1 MTTFKNWQGWLDGAA
16 PVLEGYELILRVSA
30 VKDEKL
36 QLVVTL
42 KTTGEAPM
50 LAPQVYTG
58 TPQEIADVLEGTAQE
73 LPQNVLELGDRYLS
87 WREAFDAKDA
97 SAESAAKPETA
108 APAKRAPR
116 KAAAPAADPNA
127 VSDAAFNVLLTSVK
141 QGVRTVDEVKRENTN
156 LSTKQ
161 LQELDL
167 SVPVAEEPAPTA
179 TVSQNTVDDLMSD
192 MTLVM
197 SLAEETDDQ
206 KANAIMDNVLTAF
219 HANNLAEV
227 KKLWPQVI
235 ALKAK
240 LNEETLR
247 RVMEV
252 FKTLKPS

>member
-58 TPQEIADVLEGTAQE
+58 TPQEIAAVLEGTAQE

-97 SAESAAKPETA
+97 PAEGAAKTEAA
-108 APAKRAPR
+108 APAKRAR

-167 SVPVAEEPAPTA
+167 SVPVAEEPAPTP
-179 TVSQNTVDDLMSD
+179 TVSQNAVDDLMSD
-192 MTLVM
+192 MTLGDLP
-197 SLAEETDDQ
+197 LAEETDDQ
-206 KANAIMDNVLTAF
+206 KANKLMDDVLTAF

-252 FKTLKPS
+252 FKTLKPQ